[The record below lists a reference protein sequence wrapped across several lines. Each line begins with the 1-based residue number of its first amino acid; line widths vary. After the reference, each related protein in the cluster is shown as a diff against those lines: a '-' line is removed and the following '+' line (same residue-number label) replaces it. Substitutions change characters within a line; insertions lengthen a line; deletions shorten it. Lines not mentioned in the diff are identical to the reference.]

1 MDQGL
6 KAKYTRDEVGGEV
19 KLEDVEKLSN
29 FQLKEMLKSCA
40 WREVRASLE
49 QEMSEKPKLEVLKRM
64 IVYKDCKGR
73 SAQIESKEVQRM
85 VTKLR
90 GGTAQLRIETGR
102 CKGEGREE
110 RKCKE
115 CSGQEVEDAK
125 HFLLKCAR
133 WQDEREELIK
143 RVKGTQRG
151 GEFETVDEDGKLA
164 MIWDGACKER
174 GVGMAIRKMWKK
186 RFV

>member
-1 MDQGL
+1 MTLPVRRAVIRPRFASIADTL
-6 KAKYTRDEVGGEV
+6 R
-19 KLEDVEKLSN
+19 EKFANKGIRLYENIYIDIDIYS
-29 FQLKEMLKSCA
+29 
-40 WREVRASLE
+40 WE
-49 QEMSEKPKLEVLKRM
+49 QEMNEKPKLEVLRM
-64 IVYKDCKGR
+64 IVDKDCKGR
-73 SAQIESKEVQRM
+73 SAQIESKEVRRM

-102 CKGEGREE
+102 WKGEGREE

-133 WQDEREELIK
+133 WQDEREELIE

-151 GEFETVDEDGKLA
+151 GEFEAADDDEKLA
-164 MIWDGACKER
+164 MILDGACKDR